1 MTSRIGW
8 VAAIAAA
15 VAVLGVF
22 LTWTS
27 VGSASLDGTQ
37 APNNGWL
44 VVIAAAFTLGWV
56 RAMVR
61 GSWIGVVG
69 VLLMSVVMAWT
80 TLENWLENR
89 DVLGGTPGPGVVVV
103 LLAAVVLGACAVVR
117 GVQVARE
124 GARRPTT
131 SA

>member
-1 MTSRIGW
+1 MAFRVGW
-8 VAAIAAA
+8 VASAAVV

-27 VGSASLDGTQ
+27 VGSSRLDGTQ
-37 APNNGWL
+37 GPNNGWL
-44 VVIAAAFTLGWV
+44 VVVVGALAVGWI

-69 VLLMSVVMAWT
+69 VLLVSVVMFWT
-80 TLENWLENR
+80 TLENWLDNR
-89 DVLGGTPGPGVVVV
+89 DALGGTPGLGVVLV
-103 LLAAVVLGACAVVR
+103 LLAALALGACAVVR

-124 GARRPTT
+124 GARRPTA

>member
-1 MTSRIGW
+1 MAFRIGW
-8 VAAIAAA
+8 VASIAVG

-27 VGSASLDGTQ
+27 VGSARLDGTQ
-37 APNNGWL
+37 GPNNGWL
-44 VVIAAAFTLGWV
+44 VVIAAAFTLGWI

-80 TLENWLENR
+80 TLENWLDNR
-89 DVLGGTPGPGVVVV
+89 DVLGGTLGLGVVLV
-103 LLAAVVLGACAVVR
+103 LVAAVALGACAVVR
-117 GVQVARE
+117 GVQVARH
-124 GARRPTT
+124 GARRPTV